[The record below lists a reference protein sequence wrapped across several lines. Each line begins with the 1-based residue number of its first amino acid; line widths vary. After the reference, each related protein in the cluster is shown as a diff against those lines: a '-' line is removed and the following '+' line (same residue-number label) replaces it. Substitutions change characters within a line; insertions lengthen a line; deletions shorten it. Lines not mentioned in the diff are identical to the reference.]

1 MQDLHNN
8 IKASRGISPQAITAS
23 DSTLTSE
30 IIDTRGYGSV
40 EFLFLSG
47 AVTDGTF
54 TITVYE
60 SNDSGMSGETA
71 VADDDLLG
79 TEPTFVGTTSADDN
93 TVKKIGYIGNMRYV
107 RAKAVQTGSS
117 TGGYLACVVVQGH
130 PRVAPVA

>member
-30 IIDTRGYGSV
+30 IIDTRGYGST
-40 EFLFLSG
+40 EFLFISG

-93 TVKKIGYIGNMRYV
+93 AVKKVGYIGSKRYV

-117 TGGYLACVVVQGH
+117 TGGYLVCVVVQGH